1 MRKPGGF
8 SLIEALVA
16 LAILGI
22 LLAFVIPSFAGFL
35 HSNTNNEIRN
45 QATIVAQQQMD
56 FWRRQAKGS
65 TGSTLPMSGSTT
77 PQTVTQGGRSYSV
90 TTLFCPDASQC
101 SSDKR
106 QFRVEVR
113 LGGRLVYSLEAV
125 YVIFN

>member
-35 HSNTNNEIRN
+35 QSNTDNEIRN

-56 FWRRQAKGS
+56 FWRRQAKGA

-77 PQTVTQGGRSYSV
+77 PQTVTQGGRSYAV
-90 TTLFCPDASQC
+90 TTLFCPDVSQC

>member
-1 MRKPGGF
+1 MRKSLGF

-22 LLAFVIPSFAGFL
+22 LLAFVIPSFVGFL
-35 HSNTNNEIRN
+35 QSNTDNEVRN
-45 QATIVAQQQMD
+45 QAIIVAQQQMD
-56 FWRRQAKGS
+56 FWRRQTKGAAGA
-65 TGSTLPMSGSTT
+65 TIPMSGSTS
-77 PQTVTQGGRSYSV
+77 PQTVSQGGRNYSV
-90 TTLFCPDASQC
+90 TTVFCPDASQC

-113 LGGRLVYSLEAV
+113 LDGRLVYSLEAV

>member
-1 MRKPGGF
+1 MRNGF

-35 HSNTNNEIRN
+35 QSNSNNEIRN
-45 QATIVAQQQMD
+45 QAIVVAQQQMD
-56 FWRRQAKGS
+56 FWRQQAKGV
-65 TGSTLPMSGSTT
+65 TGSTLPTSGNSGT
-77 PQTVTQGGRSYSV
+77 QSIAQGGRTFNV
-90 TTLFCPDASQC
+90 TTRFCPDPAQC

-113 LGGRLVYSLEAV
+113 MGTRLVYSLEAV